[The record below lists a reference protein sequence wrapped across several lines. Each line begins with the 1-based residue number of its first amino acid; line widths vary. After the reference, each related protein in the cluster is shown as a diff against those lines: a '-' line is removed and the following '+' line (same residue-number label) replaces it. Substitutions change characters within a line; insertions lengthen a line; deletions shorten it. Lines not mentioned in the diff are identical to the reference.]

1 MLFKAHKYT
10 SMILS
15 LIEREEKERIDM
27 ERKINEERIYKE
39 MIENAAV
46 KQKDRDIEIE
56 ERERMRVG
64 ISSSG
69 GGDKSMGLV
78 IYLYIYMY
86 IQCVSLSWCN
96 VVGRLFGVLLF

>member
-56 ERERMRVG
+56 ERERMRVD

-69 GGDKSMGLV
+69 AMGLV